1 MVINQITWAECRLIL
16 NNFLSPKQLSS
27 PPQPNVEAH
36 PAKGTAGRHSQ
47 QGPCPCIQN
56 EHFCVPDSG
65 SPAEGR
71 RGAGPASPGRLHL
84 PLLHPFLPLDV
95 HSGLSHQTLK
105 CSGKTQGE
113 ELELEVPPAVK
124 EGGGAVPAPW
134 GRGGCSSS
142 LPRRV
147 GGHGTQRKGPFSL
160 ARKWKMGRKFF
171 KSKKWKRGN

>member
-124 EGGGAVPAPW
+124 EGGGRCLL
-134 GRGGCSSS
+134 RGGG
-142 LPRRV
+142 V
-147 GGHGTQRKGPFSL
+147 GAVAASPGGLEGTARKERGPFL
-160 ARKWKMGRKFF
+160 
-171 KSKKWKRGN
+171 